1 MNHRAHF
8 IDYHFPRLSPRRR
21 RLEPTRFRVIMDEQ
35 RRSFPPRLH
44 ETSQFVKTLFL
55 EKKVFFFACYVVF
68 GDCYTSS
75 FKALSQSKR
84 ARRSKKMM

>member
-55 EKKVFFFACYVVF
+55 EKKTVFFLLV
-68 GDCYTSS
+68 T
-75 FKALSQSKR
+75 LSLEIVTP
-84 ARRSKKMM
+84 ARSKLSRNPSEQDAVKK